1 MTEQQEQRIIEV
13 LDNNK
18 SEEAYKILVKEFGI
32 AQVAIKRHCA
42 QMRAEGRLRD
52 KSNDKWSPA
61 EIKAIRDMI
70 NAGHPIIEIAAS
82 LKKCDYSIRKKI
94 KELYGEIPVVDIDGE
109 VWRRIEDTQ
118 YEVSDNGRVRRIG
131 QRRLTNGSL
140 RDGYST

>member
-18 SEEAYKILVKEFGI
+18 SEEAYKILAKEFGI

-61 EIKAIRDMI
+61 EIKSDKRYDKCWSSYYR
-70 NAGHPIIEIAAS
+70 NCS
-82 LKKCDYSIRKKI
+82 LSQK
-94 KELYGEIPVVDIDGE
+94 V
-109 VWRRIEDTQ
+109 
-118 YEVSDNGRVRRIG
+118 
-131 QRRLTNGSL
+131 
-140 RDGYST
+140 

>member
-18 SEEAYKILVKEFGI
+18 SEEAYKILAKEFGI
-32 AQVAIKRHCA
+32 AQEAIKRHCA

-82 LKKCDYSIRKKI
+82 LKKCDYSIRKKSRNSMARF
-94 KELYGEIPVVDIDGE
+94 L
-109 VWRRIEDTQ
+109 
-118 YEVSDNGRVRRIG
+118 
-131 QRRLTNGSL
+131 L
-140 RDGYST
+140 